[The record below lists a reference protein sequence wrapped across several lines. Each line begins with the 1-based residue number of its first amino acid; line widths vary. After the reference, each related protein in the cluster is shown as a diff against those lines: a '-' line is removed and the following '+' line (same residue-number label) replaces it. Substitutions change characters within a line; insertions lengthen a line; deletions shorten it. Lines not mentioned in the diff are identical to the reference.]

1 MSLQRSATR
10 KGGSGPANRKK
21 DYTIIEQAMKQLY
34 PLDDQNIVPEI
45 DIVLVPGLGADPEKS
60 WVSGKTEFNWTTEA
74 LARDFPKARLL
85 LYKYESAWSGA
96 LKVKQFMANLAM
108 AMLISL
114 QSQRE
119 KCPRRPIVFIGHSS
133 E

>member
-1 MSLQRSATR
+1 M
-10 KGGSGPANRKK
+10 
-21 DYTIIEQAMKQLY
+21 
-34 PLDDQNIVPEI
+34 
-45 DIVLVPGLGADPEKS
+45 PGLGADPEKS

-119 KCPRRPIVFIGHSS
+119 VCYALAQSYGIFLLRVQLQKCPRRPIVFIGHSS